1 MPQPANTLDVQQFI
15 DEQPF
20 SPYQWLILLLCFLI
34 VATDGFDTAAIGFV
48 APALTAE
55 WGIQKLALGPV
66 LSAAL
71 VGLAVGAL
79 GSGPLADRYGRK
91 RVLVGSVLIYGA
103 LTVACAFASSVG
115 VLTVLRFLTGI
126 GLGAAMPNATTL
138 LSEYVP
144 ARRRALL
151 VNVMFCGFTLG
162 ASAGGFVAA
171 AMIPAYGWRS
181 VFLAG
186 GLMPVVLV
194 FALIALPESI
204 RFMVVHKWPADQ
216 IRKILTRITRGR
228 AVEATEFVLAEEPGG
243 AGAKDGAKARRSP
256 LAVILSPRYRFG
268 TCMFWL
274 TYFMGLL
281 VYYLLTSWMP
291 TLIKDAGFSLRE
303 AALITALFP
312 LGGGIG
318 AITCGW
324 LMDRMNAH
332 RVVAVTYLLT
342 GAFVWAMGRN
352 VDAAGALA
360 VLTFIAGI
368 CMNGAQTSMPVLA
381 ASYYPTHGRASG
393 VAWMLGIGRFG
404 GIVGALS
411 GGTLMQAGLGMR
423 TILELLAIP
432 AAIAAVALLAKDS
445 RTPLPA
451 SESVTT

>member
-1 MPQPANTLDVQQFI
+1 MSNTTTTVDVQRFI
-15 DEQPF
+15 DERPF

-48 APALTAE
+48 APALTKD
-55 WGIQKLALGPV
+55 WGIEKLALGPV

-71 VGLAVGAL
+71 VGLAIGAL
-79 GSGPLADRYGRK
+79 GSGPLADRFGRK
-91 RVLVGSVLIYGA
+91 RVLVTSVLLFGLLSA
-103 LTVACAFASSVG
+103 ACAFADSIG
-115 VLTVLRFLTGI
+115 TLTFLRFVTGV

-171 AMIPAYGWRS
+171 AMIPVHGWRS

-186 GLMPVVLV
+186 GLLPVVLA
-194 FALIALPESI
+194 FALFALPESI
-204 RFMVVHKWPADQ
+204 RFMVVHRWPSDQ
-216 IRKILTRITRGR
+216 IRTILSRIARGSR
-228 AVEATEFVLAEEPGG
+228 IEATHFSLPEDHSAEKR
-243 AGAKDGAKARRSP
+243 AP

-268 TCMFWL
+268 TAMFWL

-291 TLIKDAGFSLRE
+291 TLVKEAGFSLRD
-303 AALITALFP
+303 ASMITALFP

-324 LMDRMNAH
+324 LMDRFNAH
-332 RVVAVTYLLT
+332 RVVAVAYLLT
-342 GAFVWAMGRN
+342 AAFVWAMGRYIG
-352 VDAAGALA
+352 AAGSLA

-393 VAWMLGIGRFG
+393 VAWMLGVGRFG
-404 GIVGALS
+404 GIIGALS
-411 GGTLMQAGLGMR
+411 GGTLLQLGLGMQS
-423 TILELLAIP
+423 ILELLAIP
-432 AAIAAVALLAKDS
+432 AVIAALALLVKDRRS
-445 RTPLPA
+445 DA
-451 SESVTT
+451 SAAEQLAV